1 MTRDGFTYLL
11 HLSNA
16 IMQTS
21 LLGKLRSDKVTLVG
35 KPSRYCNSSLF
46 ELFSIFTRLGACLMI
61 RPANCRLSP
70 LSEMRLEWPARY

>member
-1 MTRDGFTYLL
+1 MTRDGFTYL

-21 LLGKLRSDKVTLVG
+21 LLGKLRSDKVTLAG
-35 KPSRYCNSSLF
+35 KPSRYCNSSF
-46 ELFSIFTRLGACLMI
+46 ELFSIFIRLGACLVN

-70 LSEMRLEWPARY
+70 LSEMRLEWSARY